1 MQAGLTIYAQ
11 NCGSFYMCVNTGNT
25 SPSGILCMPG
35 AYESADIQL
44 FERRVK
50 QEKLTHTI
58 THSAGGN

>member
-1 MQAGLTIYAQ
+1 
-11 NCGSFYMCVNTGNT
+11 MCVNTGNT